1 MMLLQIFGA
10 ILPRANMFYKEN
22 TDECFDMDIDV
33 LEEYATCVNTE
44 EKLHAQMSAFKEE
57 MSLAKRSRDTHRYEQ
72 VRMQADILAK
82 TIQHVQKTKER
93 WELDVMDAFERSRP
107 RCSSGNDGAAAAQP
121 KEEV

>member
-1 MMLLQIFGA
+1 
-10 ILPRANMFYKEN
+10 MFYKEN

-57 MSLAKRSRDTHRYEQ
+57 MSFAKRSRDTPRYEQ

-82 TIQHVQKTKER
+82 TIQHVQKAKER
-93 WELDVMDAFERSRP
+93 WELDVIDAFERSRP
-107 RCSSGNDGAAAAQP
+107 RCPGGNDGAAAAQP